1 MKPAATH
8 PVQLA
13 LGFVIWSAWFVAAYG
28 GLSVAC
34 GLAPPP
40 EAQGARTWINAAL
53 GLLTLATAAVLLTLA
68 WRCWR
73 ARRST
78 APGQAEHFVAPLAAA
93 LHAAA
98 AGATLFVGLPA
109 TAIPPCV

>member
-1 MKPAATH
+1 MKLASTH

-13 LGFVIWSAWFVAAYG
+13 LGFVVWSAWFVAAYG

-40 EAQGARTWINAAL
+40 EAQGARTWINANLA
-53 GLLTLATAAVLLTLA
+53 LLTLATVTVLLALA
-68 WRCWR
+68 WHCWR
-73 ARRST
+73 GRQTT
-78 APGQAEHFVAPLAAA
+78 APGQAGRFIAMLAAA

-98 AGATLFVGLPA
+98 AMATLFVGLPIA
-109 TAIPPCV
+109 AIPPCV